1 MVQKFFMGAMRL
13 KMANFK
19 GGNCLC
25 YGTKIFHGGDATK
38 NDNFQRGKV
47 RVQGYKNFQHVIMSS
62 CHIFEFWGGD
72 ATKNDNF
79 QRRKVRVQGRKNF
92 QHVIMSSC
100 HIFEFWGGDP
110 TKNDN
115 FQT

>member
-1 MVQKFFMGAMRL
+1 MEKVPGHGVGRAEELAGRPASRPAK
-13 KMANFK
+13 NFW
-19 GGNCLC
+19 
-25 YGTKIFHGGDATK
+25 GGDATK

-79 QRRKVRVQGRKNF
+79 QRRKVIVQGRKNF
-92 QHVIMSSC
+92 QER
-100 HIFEFWGGDP
+100 IFV
-110 TKNDN
+110 K
-115 FQT
+115 